1 MSATK
6 VSNLALPPIVQGFPA
21 RHPLTRPYAPYMSPI
36 SNYTYG
42 AEEGDERRV
51 FGVKA
56 THIAYGAAIL
66 AAAYGVYRFTR

>member
-1 MSATK
+1 MSAAK
-6 VSNLALPPIVQGFPA
+6 VSNLALPPIVQGLPT

-56 THIAYGAAIL
+56 THLAYGAAIL
-66 AAAYGVYRFTR
+66 AVAYGAYRYMK

>member
-1 MSATK
+1 MSAAK

-21 RHPLTRPYAPYMSPI
+21 QRPLTLPYAPYMTPI

-42 AEEGDERRV
+42 ADGEERRV

-56 THIAYGAAIL
+56 THIAYGAVIL
-66 AAAYGVYRFTR
+66 AVAYGAYRYMK